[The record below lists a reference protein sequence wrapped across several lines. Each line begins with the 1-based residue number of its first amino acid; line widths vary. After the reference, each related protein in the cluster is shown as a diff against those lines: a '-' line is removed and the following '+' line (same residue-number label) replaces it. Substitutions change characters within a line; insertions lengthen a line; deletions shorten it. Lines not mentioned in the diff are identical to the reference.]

1 MFDSRI
7 PVRQRRPYATAARPG
22 CPTCR
27 HRDQEDD
34 PVGQKTVQFSD
45 LSGQLITGGE
55 MPARVVVQA
64 HPGLAD
70 GPVEIEA
77 LCGEATEIEKAGGQA
92 VLLDLYFPGEE
103 QPRRVVLDAA
113 EFDRLATDRPMS
125 EILAMARRAKPARR
139 SARSAATRE
148 QATGRG
154 AEPVTRAAREAA
166 VRATREPATGA
177 PPEPPTEATP
187 EQVTGAA

>member
-1 MFDSRI
+1 M
-7 PVRQRRPYATAARPG
+7 
-22 CPTCR
+22 
-27 HRDQEDD
+27 
-34 PVGQKTVQFSD
+34 GQKTVQFSD

-139 SARSAATRE
+139 AARSTGTRE
-148 QATGRG
+148 QPTGPA
-154 AEPVTRAAREAA
+154 AEPVARATRKPDTG
-166 VRATREPATGA
+166 ATREPAA
-177 PPEPPTEATP
+177 EAMPER
-187 EQVTGAA
+187 VTDTA

>member
-1 MFDSRI
+1 M
-7 PVRQRRPYATAARPG
+7 
-22 CPTCR
+22 
-27 HRDQEDD
+27 
-34 PVGQKTVQFSD
+34 GQKTVQFSD
-45 LSGQLITGGE
+45 LSGQLITGGAAA
-55 MPARVVVQA
+55 ARIVVQA
-64 HPGLAD
+64 HPGLTD

-77 LCGEATEIEKAGGQA
+77 LSGEATEIGQTGGQA
-92 VLLDLYFPGEE
+92 ALLDLYFPGED

-125 EILAMARRAKPARR
+125 EVLATARRAKPARR

-154 AEPVTRAAREAA
+154 AVPVTRAAREAA